1 MTYLQMSFGT
11 STRRIPLKI
20 STQIKKKIVKSIDTN
35 NQSIDSPSLDY

>member
-11 STRRIPLKI
+11 STGRIPLII
-20 STQIKKKIVKSIDTN
+20 STQIKKIIKSIDTN

>member
-1 MTYLQMSFGT
+1 MTYLQMSIGT

-20 STQIKKKIVKSIDTN
+20 STQIKKKVKSIDAN

>member
-20 STQIKKKIVKSIDTN
+20 STQIKKIVKSIDTN
-35 NQSIDSPSLDY
+35 NQSIDSLSLDY

>member
-20 STQIKKKIVKSIDTN
+20 STQIKEIVKSIDTN
-35 NQSIDSPSLDY
+35 NQSIDSLSLDY